1 MSIVKNFSFAER
13 FKAEFR
19 MDAFN
24 VFNHP
29 VYGFS
34 SQDYGATGGTC
45 IDCGG
50 NSGQIRDIENGTTM
64 RQLQFAI
71 KLSF

>member
-1 MSIVKNFSFAER
+1 
-13 FKAEFR
+13 

-34 SQDYGATGGTC
+34 SQDYGATGGTNV
-45 IDCGG
+45 DGVG
-50 NSGQIRDIENGTTM
+50 DNGQIKDIEAGTTM
-64 RQLQFAI
+64 RQLQFGLRI
-71 KLSF
+71 GF

>member
-1 MSIVKNFSFAER
+1 MQ
-13 FKAEFR
+13 FR
-19 MDAFN
+19 TDAFN

-29 VYGFS
+29 VLGFS

-50 NSGQIRDIENGTTM
+50 NNGTIRDIENGTTM
-64 RQLQFAI
+64 RELQFAL
-71 KLSF
+71 KLMF